1 VASLSKFYVT
11 TPIYYVNSEPH
22 IGSAYTT
29 IVADIIARFKR
40 MMGYDVFFLTGT
52 DEHGQKVLQAAKERN
67 LSPQKY
73 VDELSSKFKK
83 LWDDMNISYD
93 HFVRTTDDYHVKTVQ
108 LFVQEM
114 IDNGDVYKGKYEGW
128 YCIHDESFWNVDE
141 VLDEGN
147 IKLCP
152 DCKREL
158 KWVEEENYF
167 FKLSKYNEPLIQY
180 YEEHPDFVE
189 PAFRRN
195 EMMQILK
202 RGLKDLSITRTTF
215 DWGIPLPNDPKHV
228 VYVWVDALINYVS
241 AIGYTDD
248 KEKFEKYWPADL
260 HLIGKE
266 INRFHSIIW
275 PAMLMSVGLPLPKKI
290 FAHGWLT
297 INGQKISKSLGNAI
311 DPIILMNVYGKDVIR
326 YYLLKDINFGK
337 DGDFSEEN
345 LIVRYNADLV
355 NDLSNL
361 IYRTL
366 TMVEKYFDGV
376 IPKQGIKDEVD
387 DELFNLVES
396 KKEQFLNHMESYQF
410 TQALETLWEVVRFSN
425 KYIDLT
431 EPWLLAKEPDKKGR
445 LASVLYNLLESIRII
460 GILLYP
466 IMPETS
472 KEILGKLGYNSS
484 HIKSENLKIGLL
496 NSGKKI
502 ERGKPIF
509 KRIDVENWERVIKV
523 NTDTDIDEEK
533 KEAVE
538 VVEKEKHELENV
550 MNFVKIEDLK
560 KLDLRVAEVVNAEN
574 IEKSDR
580 LIKLIIDI
588 GPLGQ
593 KQIIAG
599 IKEFYSPESLINK
612 KIVVISNLRPAKL
625 MGELSEGM
633 LLAAKDE
640 NGNLS
645 LLTVDREIAAGA
657 KIS

>member
-1 VASLSKFYVT
+1 MSKFYVT

-509 KRIDVENWERVIKV
+509 ERIDVENWERVIKV

>member
-1 VASLSKFYVT
+1 MASLSKFYVT

-509 KRIDVENWERVIKV
+509 ERIDVENWERVIKV

>member
-1 VASLSKFYVT
+1 MSKFYVT

-509 KRIDVENWERVIKV
+509 ERIDVENWERVIKV

-574 IEKSDR
+574 IEKSDK